1 MIACLNRHC
10 PARLLFASL
19 FVVSVLVMY
28 ASADDSKSQDSSVD
42 LPASLRSPNANSRRT
57 DSQDT
62 ADRKDLDRT
71 YYWIPA
77 FDRIRSRLDREF
89 TSLSNANRDAI
100 KNEQAVAEQEIAAVV
115 SKTARPWSS
124 SDAIDIYR
132 RIVRL
137 AYLGN
142 RESHFVQ
149 TISTTLLPEK
159 TDKSFLTLQN
169 KVPLAHPTM
178 RWPMGTYN
186 KVASPHFEV
195 TTQGTPEI
203 AQRIAIL
210 AEQTHALWQQAFLP
224 AWCEPSVLESA
235 ILERKPLPISA
246 IRQTD
251 HRMQVV
257 LFKNR
262 DQYVRGLREIQPN
275 IGISTGFYHPGSAT
289 VFCYWD
295 ESVSANVLKH
305 EITHQLF
312 SEASR
317 WEPIAVESLQK
328 NFWIIEGVALYMESM
343 LIDPSIG
350 CDRVTL
356 GGWDSP
362 RLQPARYRRLHDEF
376 WIPWDQF
383 TRATAKTFQQGDAVG
398 QHYSQAAGLA
408 HFAMDHS
415 SASHSALIDFI
426 GKVYKDE
433 INLQSNFFSADDD
446 KLRSQYDHF
455 LLSAGDFSATFPPRP
470 SRKDVVLSRTDITS
484 KSMLSWPENTAVKLD
499 WLDLSFTK
507 VDDSLWTESKS
518 GRWDTRRL
526 NVEGTQVSDKSL
538 PAIAAI
544 NRLEELDLSMC
555 KISDSGLESLRGHR
569 LLRKLWLT
577 GTGVTDNLIDLLA
590 SLPRL
595 EEIEL
600 TGTKFTDA
608 GRQELARRLPR
619 LRRN

>member
-19 FVVSVLVMY
+19 FVVCVLVIY
-28 ASADDSKSQDSSVD
+28 ASADDSKSQDSSID
-42 LPASLRSPNANSRRT
+42 LPASLWLPHANSRGT

-149 TISTTLLPEK
+149 TIATTLLPEK

-235 ILERKPLPISA
+235 ILERKPLPIPA

-415 SASHSALIDFI
+415 SASHSALINFI
-426 GKVYKDE
+426 GNVYKDE
-433 INLQSNFFSADDD
+433 INSQSDFFSEDDD

>member
-1 MIACLNRHC
+1 MIAFSNRQRSV
-10 PARLLFASL
+10 RLFLLSL
-19 FVVSVLVMY
+19 FCLCAIVSKVY
-28 ASADDSKSQDSSVD
+28 AD
-42 LPASLRSPNANSRRT
+42 LPASLRLSDTRPIDADSRGAS
-57 DSQDT
+57 DGKEF
-62 ADRKDLDRT
+62 DRM

-77 FDRIRSRLDREF
+77 FDRIRSRPDREF
-89 TSLSNANRDAI
+89 TSLPSADREAI
-100 KNEQAVAEQEIAAVV
+100 KSEQSEAEQDIATIV

-124 SDAIDIYR
+124 GDAIDIYR

-142 RESHFVQ
+142 RESQFVK
-149 TISTTLLPEK
+149 TIESSIFAEK
-159 TDKSFLTLQN
+159 TDKSFLVIQT
-169 KVPLAHPTM
+169 KVPSAHPTM
-178 RWPMGTYN
+178 GWPMGSYT

-224 AWCEPSVLESA
+224 AWCDPSLLESA
-235 ILERKPLPISA
+235 ILERKSLPDSV
-246 IRQTD
+246 IRQAN
-251 HRMQVV
+251 HRMQIV

-317 WEPIAVESLQK
+317 WESLVVDALPR
-328 NFWIIEGVALYMESM
+328 NFWIVEGVALYMESM

-350 CDRVTL
+350 CDRVTV

-376 WIPWDQF
+376 WIPSDEF
-383 TRATAKTFQQGDAVG
+383 TRATTKQYQQGDAVG
-398 QHYSQAAGLA
+398 QYYSQAAGLT
-408 HFAMDHS
+408 HLAMDQS
-415 SASHSALIDFI
+415 STSRSALIDFLSD
-426 GKVYKDE
+426 VYQAKDTS
-433 INLQSNFFSADDD
+433 QSTLFFNDDN
-446 KLRSQYDHF
+446 KLRSAYDRF
-455 LLSAGDFSATFPPRP
+455 LLSAGQLSARIPPRP
-470 SRKDVVLSRTDITS
+470 SRKDIVLSRTDVTS
-484 KSMLSWPENTAVKLD
+484 ESMLAWPANTAVKID

-507 VDDSLWTESKS
+507 VDDSLWTNSKS

-526 NVEGTQVSDKSL
+526 NLEGTLVGDKSL

-544 NRLEELDLSMC
+544 NRLEELDISMC

-569 LLRKLWLT
+569 SLRKVWLT
-577 GTGVTDNLIDLLA
+577 GTGVTDSLVDLLA

-595 EEIEL
+595 EEVEL
-600 TGTKFTDA
+600 TGTKFTDD
-608 GRQELARRLPR
+608 GRKELLRRVPR